1 MRVAAVSGNVNVA
14 KVLIHHGA
22 NVHTMDKEGKST
34 LMNAALNGFE
44 ALVKLL
50 VKKGVSVKLKSEH
63 GKTALDLAKSFERER
78 VIHFLQEQVE
88 ALRKAENERKLA
100 EAKERR
106 HSREEADAHEL
117 KSVANGTQSVS
128 PAKEGGAVMS

>member
-22 NVHTMDKEGKST
+22 NVHTMDKEGKTT

-50 VKKGVSVKLKSEH
+50 VKKGVSVMLKSEH
-63 GKTALDLAKSFERER
+63 GKTALERWSFERER
-78 VIHFLQEQVE
+78 VVQFLQEQVE
-88 ALRKAENERKLA
+88 GVRKAEQERKLSEIREQRGPTREQVKA
-100 EAKERR
+100 VVS
-106 HSREEADAHEL
+106 SRTNRSGSL
-117 KSVANGTQSVS
+117 
-128 PAKEGGAVMS
+128 

>member
-22 NVHTMDKEGKST
+22 NVHTMDKEGKSA

-63 GKTALDLAKSFERER
+63 GKTALDFARSFEHER

-88 ALRKAENERKLA
+88 ALRKADNDRKLA

-106 HSREEADAHEL
+106 HSREQIDKSDL
-117 KSVANGTQSVS
+117 KSAANATQSVPS
-128 PAKEGGAVMS
+128 GKENGAVMS

>member
-1 MRVAAVSGNVNVA
+1 M
-14 KVLIHHGA
+14 
-22 NVHTMDKEGKST
+22 HTMDKEGKST

-63 GKTALDLAKSFERER
+63 GKTALDFARSFEHER
-78 VIHFLQEQVE
+78 VIHILQEQVE
-88 ALRKAENERKLA
+88 ALRKADNERKLA

-106 HSREEADAHEL
+106 QSREQMDSHGL
-117 KSVANGTQSVS
+117 KSATNGTQSV
-128 PAKEGGAVMS
+128 PPRKEKGAVMS

>member
-22 NVHTMDKEGKST
+22 NVHTMDKEGKTT

-50 VKKGVSVKLKSEH
+50 VKKGVSVMLKSEH
-63 GKTALDLAKSFERER
+63 GKTALDFAKSFERER
-78 VIHFLQEQVE
+78 VVQFLQEQVE
-88 ALRKAENERKLA
+88 GVKKAEQERKLS
-100 EAKERR
+100 EI
-106 HSREEADAHEL
+106 REQRGPTREQVKAVV
-117 KSVANGTQSVS
+117 SSGTNRSGS
-128 PAKEGGAVMS
+128 L

>member
-22 NVHTMDKEGKST
+22 NVHTMDKEGKTT

-50 VKKGVSVKLKSEH
+50 VKKGVPVKLKSEH
-63 GKTALDLAKSFERER
+63 GKTALDFARSFEHER
-78 VIHFLQEQVE
+78 VTHFLQEHVK
-88 ALRKAENERKLA
+88 ALRKADNERNLA
-100 EAKERR
+100 AAKERR
-106 HSREEADAHEL
+106 HSRERIESHSF
-117 KSVANGTQSVS
+117 KSVTNGAQNVTSEAVVS
-128 PAKEGGAVMS
+128 

>member
-44 ALVKLL
+44 ALAKLL
-50 VKKGVSVKLKSEH
+50 VKKGVSVRMKSEH
-63 GKTALDLAKSFERER
+63 GKTALDFAKSFERER

-88 ALRKAENERKLA
+88 VLRKADNERKLA

-106 HSREEADAHEL
+106 QSREQVDAHEL
-117 KSVANGTQSVS
+117 KSVANGAQSVPPGEES
-128 PAKEGGAVMS
+128 GAVMS